1 MTILAVDNENLM
13 LNRLCRC
20 IKQVKPDSLVVSFK
34 NPADALAYM
43 ENHTVDVVFLE
54 IMLRKMMGIELARQM
69 QQINPHVNIIFTS
82 SYSNYM
88 YEAMSEI
95 RCSGFIVKTV
105 TTEKIKRELEDLRHP
120 IECKALY

>member
-13 LNRLCRC
+13 LNRLCRH
-20 IKQVKPDSLVVSFK
+20 ITQIKPDSLVVSFK

-54 IMLRKMMGIELARQM
+54 IMLQKMMGIELARQM

-82 SYSNYM
+82 SYSNYI

-95 RCSGFIVKTV
+95 RCSGFIVKPV

>member
-13 LNRLCRC
+13 LNRLCRH
-20 IKQVKPDSLVVSFK
+20 IKQIKPDSLVVSFK
-34 NPADALAYM
+34 NSADALAYM

-54 IMLRKMMGIELARQM
+54 IMLQKMMGIELARQM

-82 SYSNYM
+82 SYSNYI

-95 RCSGFIVKTV
+95 RCSGFIVKPV

>member
-1 MTILAVDNENLM
+1 MTILAVDPENLM
-13 LNRLCRC
+13 LNRLCRH
-20 IKQVKPDSLVVSFK
+20 IKQIKPDSLVVSFK

-54 IMLRKMMGIELARQM
+54 IMLQKMMGIELARQM

-95 RCSGFIVKTV
+95 RCSGFIVKPV

>member
-13 LNRLCRC
+13 LNRLCRH
-20 IKQVKPDSLVVSFK
+20 ITQIKPDSLVVSFK

-54 IMLRKMMGIELARQM
+54 IMLPKMMGIELARQM

-95 RCSGFIVKTV
+95 RCSGFIVKPV

>member
-13 LNRLCRC
+13 LNRLCRH
-20 IKQVKPDSLVVSFK
+20 IKQIKPDSLVVSFK

-54 IMLRKMMGIELARQM
+54 MMLRKMTGIELARQM

-95 RCSGFIVKTV
+95 RCSGFIVKPV

>member
-13 LNRLCRC
+13 LNRLCRH
-20 IKQVKPDSLVVSFK
+20 IKQIKPDSLVVSFK

-54 IMLRKMMGIELARQM
+54 MMLQKMMGIELARQM

-82 SYSNYM
+82 SYSNYI

-95 RCSGFIVKTV
+95 RCSGFIVKPF

-120 IECKALY
+120 IECMALY

>member
-1 MTILAVDNENLM
+1 MTILGVDNENLM
-13 LNRLCRC
+13 LNRLCRH
-20 IKQVKPDSLVVSFK
+20 IKQIKPDSLVVSFK

-54 IMLRKMMGIELARQM
+54 IMLQKMMGIELARQM

-82 SYSNYM
+82 SYSNYI

-95 RCSGFIVKTV
+95 RCSGFIVKPV

>member
-13 LNRLCRC
+13 LNRLCRH
-20 IKQVKPDSLVVSFK
+20 IKQIKPDSLVVSFK
-34 NPADALAYM
+34 NPTDALEYM

-54 IMLRKMMGIELARQM
+54 IMLQKMMGIELARQM

-95 RCSGFIVKTV
+95 RCSGFIVKPV

>member
-13 LNRLCRC
+13 LNRLCRH
-20 IKQVKPDSLVVSFK
+20 IKQIKPDSLVVSFK

-54 IMLRKMMGIELARQM
+54 MMLRKMTGIGLARQM

-82 SYSNYM
+82 SYSNYI

-95 RCSGFIVKTV
+95 RCSGFIVKPF

>member
-13 LNRLCRC
+13 LNRLCRH
-20 IKQVKPDSLVVSFK
+20 IKQIKPDSLVVSFK

-54 IMLRKMMGIELARQM
+54 IMLQKMMGIELARQM

-82 SYSNYM
+82 SYSNYI

-95 RCSGFIVKTV
+95 RCSGFIVKPV

>member
-13 LNRLCRC
+13 LNRLCRH
-20 IKQVKPDSLVVSFK
+20 ITQIKPDSLVVSFK

-54 IMLRKMMGIELARQM
+54 MMLQKMMGIELARQM

-82 SYSNYM
+82 SYSNYI

-95 RCSGFIVKTV
+95 RCSGFIVNPV
-105 TTEKIKRELEDLRHP
+105 TNEKIKRELEDLRHP

>member
-13 LNRLCRC
+13 LNRLCRH
-20 IKQVKPDSLVVSFK
+20 ITQIKPDSLVVSFK

-54 IMLRKMMGIELARQM
+54 MMLQKMMGIELARQM

-95 RCSGFIVKTV
+95 RCSGFIVKPV
-105 TTEKIKRELEDLRHP
+105 TIEKIKRELEDLRHP

>member
-13 LNRLCRC
+13 LNRLCRH
-20 IKQVKPDSLVVSFK
+20 IKQIKPDSLVVSFK

-54 IMLRKMMGIELARQM
+54 MMLQKMMGIELARQM

-82 SYSNYM
+82 SYSNYT

-95 RCSGFIVKTV
+95 RCSGFIVKPV

>member
-13 LNRLCRC
+13 LNRLCRH
-20 IKQVKPDSLVVSFK
+20 ITQIKPDSLVVSFK

-54 IMLRKMMGIELARQM
+54 IMLQKMMGIELARQM

-95 RCSGFIVKTV
+95 RCSGFIVKPV

>member
-13 LNRLCRC
+13 LNRLCRH
-20 IKQVKPDSLVVSFK
+20 IKQIKPDSLVVSFK

-54 IMLRKMMGIELARQM
+54 MMLQKMMGIELARQM

-95 RCSGFIVKTV
+95 RCSGFIVKPV

-120 IECKALY
+120 IE

>member
-1 MTILAVDNENLM
+1 MTILAVNNENLM

-54 IMLRKMMGIELARQM
+54 MMLQKMMGIELARQM

-95 RCSGFIVKTV
+95 RCSGFIVKPV

>member
-13 LNRLCRC
+13 LNRLCRH
-20 IKQVKPDSLVVSFK
+20 ITQIKPDSLVVSFK

-54 IMLRKMMGIELARQM
+54 MMLQKMMGIELARQM

-95 RCSGFIVKTV
+95 RCSGFIVKPV

>member
-34 NPADALAYM
+34 KPADALAYM
-43 ENHTVDVVFLE
+43 ENRTVDVVFLE

-69 QQINPHVNIIFTS
+69 QQINPHVNIIFTT

-88 YEAMSEI
+88 YEAMSEV
-95 RCSGFIVKTV
+95 RCSGFIVKPV

-120 IECKALY
+120 IGCNALY

>member
-13 LNRLCRC
+13 LNRLCRH
-20 IKQVKPDSLVVSFK
+20 ITQIKPDSLVVSFK

-54 IMLRKMMGIELARQM
+54 MVLQKMMGIELARQM

-82 SYSNYM
+82 SYSNYI

-95 RCSGFIVKTV
+95 RCSGFIVKPV

>member
-13 LNRLCRC
+13 LNHLCRH
-20 IKQVKPDSLVVSFK
+20 IKQIKPDSLVVSFK

-54 IMLRKMMGIELARQM
+54 MMLQKMMGIELARQM

-82 SYSNYM
+82 SYSNYI

-95 RCSGFIVKTV
+95 RCSGFIVKPV

>member
-13 LNRLCRC
+13 LNRLCRH
-20 IKQVKPDSLVVSFK
+20 IKQIKPDSLVVSFK

-54 IMLRKMMGIELARQM
+54 MMLQKMMGIELARQM

-95 RCSGFIVKTV
+95 RCSGFIVKPV
-105 TTEKIKRELEDLRHP
+105 TTEKIKRELENLRHP

>member
-54 IMLRKMMGIELARQM
+54 MMLQKMMGIELARQM

-95 RCSGFIVKTV
+95 RCSGFIVKPV

>member
-13 LNRLCRC
+13 LNRLCRH
-20 IKQVKPDSLVVSFK
+20 IKQIKPDSLVVSFK

-43 ENHTVDVVFLE
+43 ENRTVDVVFLE

-95 RCSGFIVKTV
+95 RCSGFIVKPV
-105 TTEKIKRELEDLRHP
+105 TTEKIKREFEDLRHP
-120 IECKALY
+120 IECNAL

>member
-95 RCSGFIVKTV
+95 RCSGFIVKPV

>member
-13 LNRLCRC
+13 LNRLCRH
-20 IKQVKPDSLVVSFK
+20 IKQIKPDSLVVSFK

-43 ENHTVDVVFLE
+43 ENHTVDVVFLD

-69 QQINPHVNIIFTS
+69 QQINPPVNIIFTS

-95 RCSGFIVKTV
+95 RCSGFIVKPV
-105 TTEKIKRELEDLRHP
+105 TTERIKRELENLRHP

>member
-13 LNRLCRC
+13 LNRLCRH
-20 IKQVKPDSLVVSFK
+20 IKQIKPDSLVVSFK

-54 IMLRKMMGIELARQM
+54 MMLQKMMGIELARQM

-88 YEAMSEI
+88 YEAMLEI
-95 RCSGFIVKTV
+95 RCSGFIVKPV

>member
-1 MTILAVDNENLM
+1 MTILAVYNENLM
-13 LNRLCRC
+13 LNRLCRH
-20 IKQVKPDSLVVSFK
+20 ITQIKPDSLVVSFK
-34 NPADALAYM
+34 NPTDALAYM

-54 IMLRKMMGIELARQM
+54 IMLQKMMGIELARQM

-95 RCSGFIVKTV
+95 RCSGFIVKPV

>member
-13 LNRLCRC
+13 LNRLCRH
-20 IKQVKPDSLVVSFK
+20 IKQIKPDSLVVSFK

-54 IMLRKMMGIELARQM
+54 MMLQKMMGTKLARQM

-95 RCSGFIVKTV
+95 RCSGFIVKPV

>member
-13 LNRLCRC
+13 LNRLCRH
-20 IKQVKPDSLVVSFK
+20 IKQIKPDSLVVSFK

-54 IMLRKMMGIELARQM
+54 MMLQKMMGIELARQM

-82 SYSNYM
+82 SYSNYI

-95 RCSGFIVKTV
+95 RCSGFIVKPF

>member
-13 LNRLCRC
+13 LNRLCRH
-20 IKQVKPDSLVVSFK
+20 IKQIKPDSLVVSFK

-43 ENHTVDVVFLE
+43 ENRTVDVVFLE

-69 QQINPHVNIIFTS
+69 HQINPHVNIIFTS

-95 RCSGFIVKTV
+95 RCSGFIVKPV

>member
-13 LNRLCRC
+13 LNRLCRH
-20 IKQVKPDSLVVSFK
+20 IKQIKPDSLVVSFK

-54 IMLRKMMGIELARQM
+54 IMLQKMMGIELARQM

-82 SYSNYM
+82 SYSNYI

-95 RCSGFIVKTV
+95 RCSGFIVKPV
-105 TTEKIKRELEDLRHP
+105 TTVKIKRELEDLRHP

>member
-13 LNRLCRC
+13 LNRLCRH
-20 IKQVKPDSLVVSFK
+20 IKQIKPDSLVVSFK

-54 IMLRKMMGIELARQM
+54 MMLRKMTGIGLARQM

-95 RCSGFIVKTV
+95 RCSGFIVKPV
-105 TTEKIKRELEDLRHP
+105 TTERIKRELENLRHP

>member
-54 IMLRKMMGIELARQM
+54 IMLQKMMGIELARQM

>member
-13 LNRLCRC
+13 LNRLCRH
-20 IKQVKPDSLVVSFK
+20 IKQIKPDSLVVSLK
-34 NPADALAYM
+34 NPADAFAYM

-54 IMLRKMMGIELARQM
+54 IMLQKMMGIELARQM

-82 SYSNYM
+82 SYSNYI

-95 RCSGFIVKTV
+95 RCSGFIVKPV

>member
-13 LNRLCRC
+13 LIRLCRH
-20 IKQVKPDSLVVSFK
+20 IKQIKPDSLVVSFK
-34 NPADALAYM
+34 NPTDALAYM

-54 IMLRKMMGIELARQM
+54 IMLQKMMGIELARQM

-82 SYSNYM
+82 SYSNYI

-95 RCSGFIVKTV
+95 RCSGFIVKPF

-120 IECKALY
+120 IEYKALY

>member
-13 LNRLCRC
+13 LNRLCRH
-20 IKQVKPDSLVVSFK
+20 IKQIKPDSLVVSFK

-54 IMLRKMMGIELARQM
+54 IMLQKMMGIELARQM

-95 RCSGFIVKTV
+95 RCSGFIVKPV